1 MKLISYISRRYIV
14 YAILILL
21 IAIPVFYF
29 SLRYLMLRSLDENIN
44 HQKVWIEKQL
54 KTRVPDNF
62 ISFEN
67 SIIVRESGNPK
78 VFDSL
83 YNQPVFIPDDNET
96 VMHRISLSNTIV
108 NGKYYEIRIQKSMI
122 EDEDLLNSILI
133 LQLVLVIVLLTG
145 LIAINFQLSR
155 KLWKPFNDIVH
166 KLSLYRVDSNDDYQ
180 FMPTNIQEFKNLGNS
195 IKDLIK
201 RNQKLYKTQKEF
213 TENASHELQTPI
225 AVMQSNIELLM
236 QTAPISQEQAELIG
250 EISVAGNKMQ
260 RLNRTLL
267 LLTKIENNQFP
278 DTEKLKVNRIVQKLL
293 SQYDEPAA
301 QKNIRW
307 EILLEDQIEAIANPI
322 LIDILIG
329 NILSNAIRHSEN
341 AGIVS
346 VKTSHRKLII
356 ANNGNKAL
364 NEKELF
370 QRFKKQSENTN
381 SIGLGL
387 EMSKKI
393 CDVYHYN
400 IHYQFID
407 GMHQFSINFFSTQ
420 QKV

>member
-21 IAIPVFYF
+21 IAIPAFYF
-29 SLRYLMLRSLDENIN
+29 SLRYLMLKSLDENIN
-44 HQKVWIEKQL
+44 HQKAWIEKQL
-54 KTRVPDNF
+54 KTTMPDNF

-67 SIIVRESGNPK
+67 SIIVRPSNNPK

-96 VMHRISLSNTIV
+96 VMHRISVSNTIV
-108 NGKYYEIRIQKSMI
+108 NGKPYEIRIQKSMI
-122 EDEDLLNSILI
+122 EDEDLLNSILV
-133 LQLVLVIVLLTG
+133 LQLILVIVLLAG
-145 LIAINFQLSR
+145 LIAINFQLSK

-166 KLSLYRVDSNDDYQ
+166 KLSLYRVDSNEDYQ
-180 FMPTNIQEFKNLGNS
+180 FIPTNIEEFKNLGSS

-201 RNQKLYKTQKEF
+201 RNQKLYRTQKEF

-225 AVMQSNIELLM
+225 AVMQSNLELLM
-236 QTAPISQEQAELIG
+236 QTSPISQEQADLIE

-278 DTEKLKVNRIVQKLL
+278 DTGKLKINTSIQKLL
-293 SQYDEPAA
+293 SQYEEPAA
-301 QKNIRW
+301 QKDIQW
-307 EILLEDQIEAIANPI
+307 EIHIENEIEITANPI

-341 AGIVS
+341 GRKVL
-346 VKTSHRKLII
+346 VRTSHQELII
-356 ANNGNKAL
+356 GNYGNNELNK
-364 NEKELF
+364 KDLF

-393 CDVYHYN
+393 CDLYHYD
-400 IHYQFID
+400 IQYQFVND
-407 GMHQFSINFFSTQ
+407 MHLFSINF
-420 QKV
+420 K

>member
-21 IAIPVFYF
+21 IAIPAFYF
-29 SLRYLMLRSLDENIN
+29 SLRYLMLKSLDENIN
-44 HQKVWIEKQL
+44 HQKAWIEKQL
-54 KTRVPDNF
+54 KTTIPDNF

-67 SIIVRESGNPK
+67 SIIVHPSNNPK
-78 VFDSL
+78 IFDSL

-96 VMHRISLSNTIV
+96 VMHRISVSNTIV
-108 NGKYYEIRIQKSMI
+108 NGKPYEIRIQKSMI
-122 EDEDLLNSILI
+122 EDEDLLNSILV
-133 LQLVLVIVLLTG
+133 LQLVLVIVLLAG
-145 LIAINFQLSR
+145 LIAINFQLSK

-166 KLSLYRVDSNDDYQ
+166 KLSLYRVDSNEDYQ
-180 FMPTNIQEFKNLGNS
+180 FIPTNIEEFKNLGSS

-201 RNQKLYKTQKEF
+201 RNQKLYRIQKEF

-225 AVMQSNIELLM
+225 AVMQSNLELLM
-236 QTAPISQEQAELIG
+236 QTSPISQEQADLIE

-278 DTEKLKVNRIVQKLL
+278 DTEKLKINTSIQKLL
-293 SQYDEPAA
+293 SQYEEPAA
-301 QKNIRW
+301 QKDIQW
-307 EILLEDQIEAIANPI
+307 EIHIENEIEITANPI

-341 AGIVS
+341 GGKVL
-346 VKTSHRKLII
+346 VRTSHQELVIGNYG
-356 ANNGNKAL
+356 NNELNK
-364 NEKELF
+364 KDLF

-393 CDVYHYN
+393 CDLYHYD
-400 IHYQFID
+400 IQYQFIND
-407 GMHQFSINFFSTQ
+407 MHLFSINFN
-420 QKV
+420 

>member
-1 MKLISYISRRYIV
+1 MKLISYISRRYII

-21 IAIPVFYF
+21 IAIPAFYF

-44 HQKVWIEKQL
+44 HQKAWIEKQL
-54 KTRVPDNF
+54 KTTIPDNF

-67 SIIVRESGNPK
+67 SIIVRPSNNPK

-96 VMHRISLSNTIV
+96 VMHRISVSNTIV
-108 NGKYYEIRIQKSMI
+108 NGKPYEIRIQKSMI
-122 EDEDLLNSILI
+122 EDEDLLNSILV
-133 LQLVLVIVLLTG
+133 LQLVLVIVLLAG
-145 LIAINFQLSR
+145 LIAINFQLSK

-166 KLSLYRVDSNDDYQ
+166 KLSLYRVDSNEDYQ
-180 FMPTNIQEFKNLGNS
+180 FIPTNIEEFKNLGSS

-201 RNQKLYKTQKEF
+201 RNQKLYRTQKEF

-225 AVMQSNIELLM
+225 AVMQSNLELLM
-236 QTAPISQEQAELIG
+236 QTSPISQEQADLIE

-278 DTEKLKVNRIVQKLL
+278 DTEKLKINTSIQKLL
-293 SQYDEPAA
+293 SQYEEPAA
-301 QKNIRW
+301 QKYIQW
-307 EILLEDQIEAIANPI
+307 EIHIENEIEIIANPI

-341 AGIVS
+341 DGKVLIR
-346 VKTSHRKLII
+346 TSPQELVI
-356 ANNGNKAL
+356 GNYGKNEL
-364 NEKELF
+364 NKKDLF

-393 CDVYHYN
+393 CDLYHYD
-400 IHYQFID
+400 IQYQFIND
-407 GMHQFSINFFSTQ
+407 MHLFSINFN
-420 QKV
+420 

>member
-1 MKLISYISRRYIV
+1 MKLISYISRRYII

-21 IAIPVFYF
+21 IAIPAFYF
-29 SLRYLMLRSLDENIN
+29 SLRYLMLKSLDENIS
-44 HQKVWIEKQL
+44 HQKAWIEKQL
-54 KTRVPDNF
+54 KTTIPDNF

-67 SIIVRESGNPK
+67 SIIVRPSNNPK

-96 VMHRISLSNTIV
+96 VMHRISVSNTIV
-108 NGKYYEIRIQKSMI
+108 NGKPYEIRIQKSMI
-122 EDEDLLNSILI
+122 EDEDLLNSILV
-133 LQLVLVIVLLTG
+133 LQLVLVIVLLAG
-145 LIAINFQLSR
+145 LIAINFQLSK

-166 KLSLYRVDSNDDYQ
+166 KLSLYRVDSNEDYQ
-180 FMPTNIQEFKNLGNS
+180 FIPTNIEEFKNLGNS

-201 RNQKLYKTQKEF
+201 RNQKLYRTQKEF

-225 AVMQSNIELLM
+225 AVMQSNLELLM
-236 QTAPISQEQAELIG
+236 QTSPISQEQADLIE

-278 DTEKLKVNRIVQKLL
+278 DTEKLKINTSIQKLL
-293 SQYDEPAA
+293 SQYEEPAA
-301 QKNIRW
+301 QKDIQW
-307 EILLEDQIEAIANPI
+307 EIHIENEIEIIANPI

-341 AGIVS
+341 AGKVL
-346 VKTSHRKLII
+346 VRTSHQKLVI
-356 ANNGNKAL
+356 ANYGNSEL
-364 NEKELF
+364 NQTDLF

-393 CDVYHYN
+393 CDLYHYD
-400 IHYQFID
+400 IQYQFIND
-407 GMHQFSINFFSTQ
+407 MHLFSINFN
-420 QKV
+420 

>member
-1 MKLISYISRRYIV
+1 MKLISYISRRYII

-21 IAIPVFYF
+21 IAIPAFYF
-29 SLRYLMLRSLDENIN
+29 SLRYLMLKSLDENIS
-44 HQKVWIEKQL
+44 HQKAWIEKQL
-54 KTRVPDNF
+54 KTTIPDNF

-67 SIIVRESGNPK
+67 SIIVRPSNNPK

-96 VMHRISLSNTIV
+96 VMHRISVSNTIV
-108 NGKYYEIRIQKSMI
+108 NGKPYEIRIQKSMI
-122 EDEDLLNSILI
+122 EDEDLLNSILV
-133 LQLVLVIVLLTG
+133 LQLVLVIVLLAG
-145 LIAINFQLSR
+145 LIAINFQLSK

-166 KLSLYRVDSNDDYQ
+166 KLSLYRVDSNEDYQ
-180 FMPTNIQEFKNLGNS
+180 FIPTNIEEFKNLGNS

-201 RNQKLYKTQKEF
+201 RNQKLYRTQKEF

-225 AVMQSNIELLM
+225 AVMQSNLELLM
-236 QTAPISQEQAELIG
+236 QTSPISQEQADLIE

-278 DTEKLKVNRIVQKLL
+278 DTEKLKINTSIQKLL
-293 SQYDEPAA
+293 SQYEEPAA
-301 QKNIRW
+301 QKDIQW
-307 EILLEDQIEAIANPI
+307 EIHIENEIEIIANPI

-341 AGIVS
+341 AGKVL
-346 VKTSHRKLII
+346 VRTSHQKLVIGNYG
-356 ANNGNKAL
+356 NNELNK
-364 NEKELF
+364 KDLF

-393 CDVYHYN
+393 CDLYHYD
-400 IHYQFID
+400 IQYQFIND
-407 GMHQFSINFFSTQ
+407 MHLFSINFN
-420 QKV
+420 

>member
-1 MKLISYISRRYIV
+1 MKLINYISRRYVV
-14 YAILILL
+14 YAIIILL
-21 IAIPVFYF
+21 IAVPVFYF
-29 SLRYLMLRSLDENIN
+29 SLRYLMLKSLDENIN

-54 KTRVPDNF
+54 KTTKPDNF

-67 SIIVRESGNPK
+67 SIIVRQSNNPK

-96 VMHRISLSNTIV
+96 VMHRISLSNTII
-108 NGKYYEIRIQKSMI
+108 NGKAYEIRIQKSMI
-122 EDEDLLNSILI
+122 EDEDLLNSILV
-133 LQLVLVIVLLTG
+133 LQLILVVVLLSG
-145 LIAINFQLSR
+145 LITINFQLSK

-166 KLSLYRVDSNDDYQ
+166 KLSLYRVDSNTDYQ
-180 FMPTNIQEFKNLGNS
+180 FMPTNIEEFKNLGNS
-195 IKDLIK
+195 IKNLIK

-236 QTAPISQEQAELIG
+236 QTSPISQEQAELIEG
-250 EISVAGNKMQ
+250 ISMAGNKMQ

-278 DTEKLKVNRIVQKLL
+278 DTEKLKINTIVQKLL
-293 SQYDEPAA
+293 SQYEEPAA
-301 QKNIRW
+301 QKNIHW
-307 EILLEDQIEAIANPI
+307 EVNMDIEIEIVANTI
-322 LIDILIG
+322 LIDVLIG
-329 NILSNAIRHSEN
+329 NILSNAIRHSEI
-341 AGIVS
+341 AGMVS
-346 VKTSHRKLII
+346 VKTSHHKLII
-356 ANNGNKAL
+356 ANHGNEEL

-387 EMSKKI
+387 EISKKI
-393 CDVYHYN
+393 CDLYHYN
-400 IHYQFID
+400 IQYQFFNQ
-407 GMHQFSINFFSTQ
+407 MHQFSINFN
-420 QKV
+420 

>member
-1 MKLISYISRRYIV
+1 MKLINYISRRYVV
-14 YAILILL
+14 YAIIILL
-21 IAIPVFYF
+21 IAVPVFYF
-29 SLRYLMLRSLDENIN
+29 SLRYLMLKSLDENIN

-54 KTRVPDNF
+54 KTTKPDNF

-67 SIIVRESGNPK
+67 SIIVRQSNNPK

-96 VMHRISLSNTIV
+96 VMHRISISNTII
-108 NGKYYEIRIQKSMI
+108 NGKAYEIRIQKSMI
-122 EDEDLLNSILI
+122 EDEDLLNSILV
-133 LQLVLVIVLLTG
+133 LQLILVIVLLSG
-145 LIAINFQLSR
+145 LVAINFQLSK

-166 KLSLYRVDSNDDYQ
+166 KLSLYRVDSNNDYQ
-180 FMPTNIQEFKNLGNS
+180 FMPTNIEEFKNLGDS
-195 IKDLIK
+195 IKTLIK

-236 QTAPISQEQAELIG
+236 QTSPISQEQAELIEG
-250 EISVAGNKMQ
+250 ISMAGNKMQ

-278 DTEKLKVNRIVQKLL
+278 DTEKLKISTRIQKLL
-293 SQYDEPAA
+293 NQYEEPAA
-301 QKNIRW
+301 QKKIHW
-307 EILLEDQIEAIANPI
+307 EVKMDSEIEVIANPI
-322 LIDILIG
+322 LVDILIG
-329 NILSNAIRHSEN
+329 NILSNAIRHSEST
-341 AGIVS
+341 GIVS
-346 VKTSHRKLII
+346 VKTSHQKLII
-356 ANNGNKAL
+356 ANYGKEEL

-387 EMSKKI
+387 EISKKI
-393 CDVYHYN
+393 CDLYHYN
-400 IHYQFID
+400 IQYQFINH
-407 GMHQFSINFFSTQ
+407 MHLFTINFN
-420 QKV
+420 

>member
-21 IAIPVFYF
+21 IAIPAFYF
-29 SLRYLMLRSLDENIN
+29 SLRYLMLKSLDENIN
-44 HQKVWIEKQL
+44 HQKAWIEKQL
-54 KTRVPDNF
+54 KTTIPDNF

-67 SIIVRESGNPK
+67 SIIVRPSNNPK

-96 VMHRISLSNTIV
+96 VMHRISVSNTIV
-108 NGKYYEIRIQKSMI
+108 NGKPYEIRIQKSMI
-122 EDEDLLNSILI
+122 EDEDLLNSILV
-133 LQLVLVIVLLTG
+133 LQLVLVIVLLAG
-145 LIAINFQLSR
+145 LIAINFQLSK

-166 KLSLYRVDSNDDYQ
+166 KLSLYRVDSNEDYQ
-180 FMPTNIQEFKNLGNS
+180 FIPTNIEEFKNLGSS

-201 RNQKLYKTQKEF
+201 RNQKLYRTQKEF

-225 AVMQSNIELLM
+225 AVMQSNLELLM
-236 QTAPISQEQAELIG
+236 QTSPISQEQADLIE

-278 DTEKLKVNRIVQKLL
+278 DTEKLKINTSIQKLL
-293 SQYDEPAA
+293 SQYEEPAA
-301 QKNIRW
+301 QKDIQW
-307 EILLEDQIEAIANPI
+307 EIHIENEIEITANPI

-341 AGIVS
+341 GEKVL
-346 VKTSHRKLII
+346 VRTSHQELVIGNYG
-356 ANNGNKAL
+356 NNELNK
-364 NEKELF
+364 KDLF

-393 CDVYHYN
+393 CDLYHYD
-400 IHYQFID
+400 IQYQFIND
-407 GMHQFSINFFSTQ
+407 MHLFSINFN
-420 QKV
+420 

>member
-1 MKLISYISRRYIV
+1 MKLINYISRRYVV
-14 YAILILL
+14 YAIIILL

-29 SLRYLMLRSLDENIN
+29 SLRYLMLKSLDENIN
-44 HQKVWIEKQL
+44 HQKAWIEKQL
-54 KTRVPDNF
+54 KTTKPDNF

-67 SIIVRESGNPK
+67 SIIVRQSNNPK

-96 VMHRISLSNTIV
+96 VMHRISLSNTII
-108 NGKYYEIRIQKSMI
+108 NDKAYEIRIQKSMI
-122 EDEDLLNSILI
+122 EDEDLLNSILV
-133 LQLVLVIVLLTG
+133 LQLILVMVLLSG
-145 LIAINFQLSR
+145 LITINFHLSK

-166 KLSLYRVDSNDDYQ
+166 KLSVYRVDSNTDYQ
-180 FMPTNIQEFKNLGNS
+180 FMPTNIEEFKNLGNS
-195 IKDLIK
+195 IKNLIK

-236 QTAPISQEQAELIG
+236 QTSPISQEQAELIEG
-250 EISVAGNKMQ
+250 ISMAGNKMQ

-278 DTEKLKVNRIVQKLL
+278 DTEKLKINTIVQKLL
-293 SQYDEPAA
+293 NQYEEPAA
-301 QKNIRW
+301 QKNIHW
-307 EILLEDQIEAIANPI
+307 EVNMDSEIEIVANPI
-322 LIDILIG
+322 LIDVLIG
-329 NILSNAIRHSEN
+329 NILSNAIRHSEI

-356 ANNGNKAL
+356 ANHGNEEL

-387 EMSKKI
+387 EISKKI
-393 CDVYHYN
+393 CDLYHYN
-400 IHYQFID
+400 IQYQFSNQ
-407 GMHQFSINFFSTQ
+407 MHQFSINFN
-420 QKV
+420 

>member
-21 IAIPVFYF
+21 IAIPAFYF
-29 SLRYLMLRSLDENIN
+29 SLRYLMLKSLDENIN
-44 HQKVWIEKQL
+44 HQKAWIEKQL
-54 KTRVPDNF
+54 KTTIPDNF

-67 SIIVRESGNPK
+67 SIIVRPSNNPK

-96 VMHRISLSNTIV
+96 VMHRISVSNTIV
-108 NGKYYEIRIQKSMI
+108 NGKPYEIRIQKSMI
-122 EDEDLLNSILI
+122 EDEDLLNSILV
-133 LQLVLVIVLLTG
+133 LQLVLVIVLLAG
-145 LIAINFQLSR
+145 LIAINFQLSK

-166 KLSLYRVDSNDDYQ
+166 KLSLYRVDSNEDYQ
-180 FMPTNIQEFKNLGNS
+180 FIPTNIEEFKNLGSS

-201 RNQKLYKTQKEF
+201 RNQKLYRTQKEF

-225 AVMQSNIELLM
+225 AVMQSNLELLM
-236 QTAPISQEQAELIG
+236 QTSPISQEQADLIE

-278 DTEKLKVNRIVQKLL
+278 DTEKLKINTSIQKLL
-293 SQYDEPAA
+293 SQYEEPAA
-301 QKNIRW
+301 QKDIQW
-307 EILLEDQIEAIANPI
+307 EIHIENEIEIIANPI

-341 AGIVS
+341 GGKVL
-346 VKTSHRKLII
+346 VRTSHQELVI
-356 ANNGNKAL
+356 GNYGKNEL
-364 NEKELF
+364 NKKDLF

-393 CDVYHYN
+393 CDLYHYD
-400 IHYQFID
+400 IQYQFIND
-407 GMHQFSINFFSTQ
+407 MHLFSINFN
-420 QKV
+420 